1 MRIVRK
7 AVLVVVVL
15 ALLAAAWVWWNRP
28 ERVDMAAYVP
38 ADSIIYVEAN
48 SLPDILSGLD
58 STSAWRDLAPS
69 AGIKNWWLDNVG
81 WLSRVA
87 AWTGLGRGEQVVLSR
102 AQVALTVLGFEAAE
116 EPEATLKISPRA
128 ALVAETHTGEGRA
141 RAAVEKLVGDFAR
154 RTFGSPSVERKEVD
168 GTPFV
173 VWSAPAE
180 RPNGKRRRLVAA
192 VSESV
197 VVVGNDESAVQA
209 CLAVKRGERAALAG
223 SSQLEE
229 MRERVGAEGALAFGF
244 APTGSAARLVEIL
257 APAFVSQLSAKPN
270 VQSLLASQLPQLTNR
285 LLGGAAWSSRVGGG
299 QVEDHYYVE
308 LPDGLAGRLQEAL
321 VVEGSAG
328 GGAGA
333 FLPAGT
339 HQLTCYNYR
348 DPEKAWRGLNAA
360 VSSQV
365 DPLSAPLLAL
375 ATDELLKPYGIE
387 KPREFLRAAGPEIAT
402 ARLES
407 TSARKVLVVAVRNE
421 QVLRDL
427 VRRRLGGGAR
437 TERAGDAE
445 LIVSPSEER
454 GAAAFVAGQLLMG
467 DEADVRRCLAAR
479 AEGRTLDRAEA
490 FQAAGAALPS
500 DAPQALT
507 LTDDQ
512 ASAGAFI
519 SYLARRM
526 GARPQPGGGEALA
539 RGLARVP
546 YSVSETRLVE
556 GGFEKKTRSSFGQFG
571 VLVERLAEGEE

>member
-1 MRIVRK
+1 MGIVRK
-7 AVLVVVVL
+7 VVLAVVAL
-15 ALLAAAWVWWNRP
+15 ALLAVVWVWWNRP

-38 ADSIIYVEAN
+38 ADSIIYAEAN
-48 SLPDILSGLD
+48 SLPDIVSGLD
-58 STSAWRDLAPS
+58 STSAWRELAPA
-69 AGIKNWWLDNVG
+69 AGVKSWWLDNVG
-81 WLSRVA
+81 WLSRLA
-87 AWTGLGRGEQVVLSR
+87 AWTGLGRSEQVVLSR

-173 VWSAPAE
+173 VWSAPPGPA
-180 RPNGKRRRLVAA
+180 GKRRKLVAA

-197 VVVGNDESAVQA
+197 AVVGNDEAAVQA
-209 CLAVKRGERAALAG
+209 CLAVKRGERGALAG
-223 SSQLEE
+223 SPQLEE
-229 MRERVGAEGALAFGF
+229 MRERVGADGALAFGF

-285 LLGGAAWSSRVGGG
+285 LLGGAAWSSRAVGG
-299 QVEDHYYVE
+299 QVEDRYYVE

-321 VVEGSAG
+321 VAEGSAG
-328 GGAGA
+328 VGAGA

-339 HQLTCYNYR
+339 HQVTRYNYR

-375 ATDELLKPYGIE
+375 ASDELLKPYGIE
-387 KPREFLRAAGPEIAT
+387 KPREFLRAAGPAIAT
-402 ARLES
+402 ARLEV

-421 QVLRDL
+421 QVLREL
-427 VRRRLGGGAR
+427 VRKRLGAGAR
-437 TERAGDAE
+437 AERVGDAE
-445 LIVSPSEER
+445 LLVSPSEER
-454 GAAAFVAGQLLMG
+454 GAAAFVAGHLLMG
-467 DEADVRRCLAAR
+467 DEEDVRRCLAAHS
-479 AEGRTLDRAEA
+479 EGRTLERDEA
-490 FQAAGAALPS
+490 FQAAVAALPG

-507 LTDDQ
+507 LTDYQ
-512 ASAGAFI
+512 VSAAAFI
-519 SYLARRM
+519 SYLARRL
-526 GARPQPGGGEALA
+526 GARSDAGNRDALA
-539 RGLARVP
+539 KALTRVP
-546 YSVSETRLVE
+546 YSVSETRLAE
-556 GGFEKKTRSSFGQFG
+556 GGFEKTTRSAFGQFG
-571 VLVERLAEGEE
+571 ALVERLAQGEE